1 MLFGH
6 RDTAGAHPSC
16 FCVVVAAGSSER
28 MGADKLFLD
37 LGGVPVIAATL
48 LALARSP
55 YIDALV
61 VVTRREKIPPIAELC
76 RRHEIPKL
84 AALVTGGET
93 RTASALAGVR
103 ECGGAELIAIHD
115 AARPLV
121 SADIIK
127 RAVLA
132 AAETGAAAPAVPVRD
147 TVRQA
152 RGGMVLRTLAREE
165 LFLMQ
170 TPQVFRA
177 DLIRDALEDAEH
189 MHLALTDDC
198 AAVMLRDAPVRLV
211 EGSDENLKLT
221 TPADLHAARAIW
233 EERNEWV

>member
-1 MLFGH
+1 MLFARREPSGV
-6 RDTAGAHPSC
+6 HPSC
-16 FCVVVAAGSSER
+16 SCVVVAAGSSER

-37 LGGVPVIAATL
+37 LGGVPVVAATL

-61 VVTRREKIPPIAELC
+61 VVTRREKIPSVAELC
-76 RRHEIPKL
+76 RRFEIPKI
-84 AALVTGGET
+84 AALITGGET

-103 ECGGAELIAIHD
+103 ECGAAELVAIHD

-121 SADIIK
+121 TAEVIE

-198 AAVMLRDAPVRLV
+198 AAVMLKDAPVRLV
-211 EGSDENLKLT
+211 EGSDENMKLT
-221 TPADLHAARAIW
+221 TPADLYAARAVW
-233 EERNEWV
+233 EARGGWM